1 MFTTTGGR
9 TGGGGGRGMLTTV
22 GGRDGGRGTT
32 VFEEVRPMLVPD
44 VPAFPLGFG
53 PFPKGRG
60 VLEVVRGAPPVGVLG
75 RGPLEEVER
84 PVLADDG
91 VLGRGPLLRFT
102 VFDPPLLVEL
112 PEALLVFVLVFP
124 LDPGV
129 FLLLL
134 LVFPELDPV
143 FLLLLLEFP
152 ELVLV
157 FLLLLLLVFV
167 LLPWLLVLLPW
178 LFLLTVL
185 VLDPWVLVLLLWL
198 LVLLPELVLDP

>member
-1 MFTTTGGR
+1 MTTGGR
-9 TGGGGGRGMLTTV
+9 E
-22 GGRDGGRGTT
+22 GGRGTT
-32 VFEEVRPMLVPD
+32 VLEEVRPMLVPE
-44 VPAFPLGFG
+44 VPAFPLGLG
-53 PFPKGRG
+53 PFPKGRGVLG

-102 VFDPPLLVEL
+102 VLDPPLLVEL

-134 LVFPELDPV
+134 LLELELPEFP
-143 FLLLLLEFP
+143 LLLVLEL
-152 ELVLV
+152 ELPV

-167 LLPWLLVLLPW
+167 LLPELVFVLLPELVFLLTVFDPELVLVLLP
-178 LFLLTVL
+178 
-185 VLDPWVLVLLLWL
+185 WL